1 LSNIVVLFAC
11 ILATA
16 ALARPQW
23 ALGRD
28 GSTPQ
33 IIIRFGNPV
42 GERRKTAP
50 IAAINEKSGLS
61 E

>member
-1 LSNIVVLFAC
+1 
-11 ILATA
+11 LATA

-33 IIIRFGNPV
+33 IIIRFGNPI

-50 IAAINEKSGLS
+50 IVAINEKSGLS